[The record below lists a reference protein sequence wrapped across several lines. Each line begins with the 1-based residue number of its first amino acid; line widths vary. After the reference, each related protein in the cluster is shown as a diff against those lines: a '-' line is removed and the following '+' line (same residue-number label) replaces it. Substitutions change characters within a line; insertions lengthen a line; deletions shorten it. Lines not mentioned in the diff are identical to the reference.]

1 MRLLLDTHVF
11 LWWISDAP
19 EMSETART
27 AIANPNNSCYVSVAS
42 GWEMAIKSSLGKLK
56 LKKSIE
62 RFLTEQMQ
70 QNGFLLLNI
79 DLHHVAKVENL
90 PFIHRDPFDR
100 LILSQAKAERM
111 TLVTADQTL
120 SDYGVRC
127 LW

>member
-42 GWEMAIKSSLGKLK
+42 GWEMAIKSSLGKLR